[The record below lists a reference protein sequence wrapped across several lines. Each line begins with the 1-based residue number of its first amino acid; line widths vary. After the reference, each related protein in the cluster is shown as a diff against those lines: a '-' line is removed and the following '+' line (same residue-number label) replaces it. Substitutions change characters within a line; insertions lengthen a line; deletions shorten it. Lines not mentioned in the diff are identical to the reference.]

1 MSSLIINQLLY
12 LAFTLSMAIYHSTL
26 IKKGKVIKHGW
37 WAFLAVGIAALF
49 GLINWLYVPTFIMMR
64 ALVFS
69 PALALFRHLPLNYT
83 SLTSTSIIDKL
94 ERKVFRT
101 WGHKMGVY
109 LGVFILLELTL
120 IFNS

>member
-1 MSSLIINQLLY
+1 MSILINNLIY
-12 LAFTLSMAIYHSTL
+12 LAFTISMAIYHSTL
-26 IKKGKVIKHGW
+26 IKKGEVIKHGW
-37 WAFLAVGIAALF
+37 WTLLAVVIAGLF

-69 PALALFRHLPLNYT
+69 PMLAIFRHLPLNYT

-94 ERKVFRT
+94 ERKVFCS
-101 WGHKMGVY
+101 WGHKMGIY
-109 LGVFILLELTL
+109 FGVFVLLELTL

>member
-1 MSSLIINQLLY
+1 MSLLINHLIY
-12 LAFTLSMAIYHSTL
+12 LAFTISMAIYHSTL
-26 IKKGKVIKHGW
+26 IKRGKVIKHAW
-37 WAFLAVGIAALF
+37 WALLSVVIAGLF
-49 GLINWLYVPTFIMMR
+49 GLINWLYIPAFIMMR

-69 PALALFRHLPLNYT
+69 PTLALFRHLPINYT

-101 WGHKMGVY
+101 WGHKMGIY